1 MNAAIDIEATPAKAP
16 EAQPQGMALQRVES
30 GAVGNAESAAKA
42 PITAAQAKV
51 EAVASLTMSAY
62 AKAATLKLTAEE
74 SAALQADFP
83 DEAFKPGAAGKEHL
97 LYVEHAF
104 LRDRFTQVFGMGQW
118 AIIPRN
124 RWAEDFRTAKGV
136 DGSRVYV
143 EAMLVVR
150 GCFVGEA
157 VGAMEYYPKNES
169 QNYGDA
175 VEGAKTAAF
184 RRCAKEFGVG
194 LQAWKKDWCD
204 AWWTRHRGGR
214 DFSRKPAARQP
225 QATPAYPAAGS
236 PATPAPA
243 AAPAVPK
250 TGLLPGQA
258 WPYDKM
264 LDWTLKEVDKAGLTE
279 SLPEYLEKLENPA
292 QLMPGENLQE
302 WPLRFVPWSWP
313 TLRLLLGKL
322 QAFSAG
328 QPAEAAF
335 PAHEEPE
342 PGKAPPPAPAP
353 APASAKPTGV
363 PRDPSGPPPV
373 PADAEWFMKLVV
385 PIPRKGESRADY
397 LKHPDTIGSL
407 YVMRHGKDEES
418 QAARQRLWGLVEHY
432 EPKPWTKGDG
442 TEMPPSDS
450 DWKFHGALDAFADW
464 FAREHPDEKL

>member
-1 MNAAIDIEATPAKAP
+1 MSATIDIEATPAKAP
-16 EAQPQGMALQRVES
+16 EAQGMALQRVES
-30 GAVGNAESAAKA
+30 SAVRKGEPAAKPA
-42 PITAAQAKV
+42 ITAAQAKV
-51 EAVASLTMSAY
+51 EAVASLTMAAY

-104 LRDRFTQVFGMGQW
+104 LRDRFTHVFGMGQW

-124 RWAEDFRTAKGV
+124 RWAEDFRTAKGT

-214 DFSRKPAARQP
+214 DFSRKPAAT
-225 QATPAYPAAGS
+225 QAPGPR
-236 PATPAPA
+236 PVATPAPA
-243 AAPAVPK
+243 PPAVPK
-250 TGLLPGQA
+250 TPLAAGQA

-264 LDWTLKEVDKAGLTE
+264 IEWTMVEVDKAGLTE
-279 SLPEYLEKLENPA
+279 LLPEYLEKVA
-292 QLMPGENLQE
+292 QLLPTENLHD

-313 TLRLLLGKL
+313 TLRLLLEKL
-322 QAFSAG
+322 KAFSAG
-328 QPAEAAF
+328 QSAEAAF
-335 PAHEEPE
+335 PPHDEPD
-342 PGKAPPPAPAP
+342 PDKAPPPSPAP
-353 APASAKPTGV
+353 AKAVEV
-363 PRDPSGPPPV
+363 PRDPPGPAPV
-373 PADAEWFMKLVV
+373 PADAEWFMKIIV
-385 PIPRKGESRADY
+385 PIPHKGETRAEY

-407 YVMRHGKDEES
+407 FQMRHGNDEES
-418 QAARQRLWGLVEHY
+418 QAARQRLWGFVEHF
-432 EPKPWTKGDG
+432 EAKEWQGRNG
-442 TEMPPSDS
+442 LMPPSATDI
-450 DWKFHGALDAFADW
+450 KFREALTAFGVW
-464 FAREHPDEKL
+464 FEQNHPGEML